1 MGLKEK
7 GESRRTTSGGEKQRP
22 AGYLFC
28 PWYLTSVSES
38 YKKVCE
44 LKLELDLHEQLCE
57 A

>member
-7 GESRRTTSGGEKQRP
+7 GESRRTTSGSEKQRP

-28 PWYLTSVSES
+28 PWHLTSVSES